1 MATLILRPVSDSN
14 VRHSLSSGS
23 NAYALINELRQDGD
37 STYIYQYISS
47 TSSNTFTSVFN
58 VGGFNSTKIKVT
70 KCTLYATARSTASAT
85 ARMQI
90 VVNANGTTASTGTY
104 SLSSSY
110 TTKSANCAGII
121 DSINSQLENGQTPS
135 ITLTVQTAGA
145 KSSSKDDS
153 FQIRLTQV
161 YLEIEYETVQ
171 DSGESTGLHI
181 KIDSAYVV
189 VKAVYK
195 KVDGSYV
202 KQNDISG
209 LFDADTRYIK
219 MN

>member
-1 MATLILRPVSDSN
+1 MATLTLRPVSDSN

-23 NAYALINELRQDGD
+23 NAYSLINESRQDGD
-37 STYIYQYISS
+37 STYIYQYIQSTQSS
-47 TSSNTFTSVFN
+47 TLTSIFN
-58 VGGFNSTKIKVT
+58 IGGFDSTKIKVT
-70 KCTLYATARSTASAT
+70 KCTLYVVARSTASAT

-90 VVNANGTTASTGTY
+90 VVNANGTTTSTGTY

-110 TTKSANCAGII
+110 TTKSANCESII
-121 DSINSQLENGQTPS
+121 DSINSQLTNGQMPS

-153 FQIRLTQV
+153 FQIRLTQA
-161 YLEIEYETVQ
+161 YLEIEYEIVQ

-181 KIDSAYVV
+181 KIDGAYVA

-195 KVDGSYV
+195 KVNGSYV
-202 KQNDISG
+202 KQNDISS
-209 LFDADTRYIK
+209 LFDEDTRYIK